1 MVKKLDVQVRELAE
15 PDFLEAASVWH
26 ESRKQVGTEMGFD
39 SERAVTAEI
48 SVRVFREVIAVENLI
63 WGAVQENCIVGI
75 LAINGSEIDRM
86 YVRPGAQRCG
96 IGTALLQKAREL
108 SPSGLELFTHEENR
122 AARTSPRLAS
132 SLAARHSS
140 PPSAVFPFW
149 PGHEARGYTPATLPG
164 KTGLDAVMGQA
175 RD

>member
-122 AARTSPRLAS
+122 AARTFYEKHGFRPVRFGI
-132 SLAARHSS
+132 S
-140 PPSAVFPFW
+140 PPPESEPDVLYRW
-149 PGHEARGYTPATLPG
+149 TPDSRRSQEIALG
-164 KTGLDAVMGQA
+164 
-175 RD
+175 